1 MITQECLIQAKDS
14 SKDTWCA
21 KEQVVYALAMITRC
35 DEGILAAIRCDVPA
49 CIVALVKQALE
60 PQFIGSAGASM
71 RCSCA
76 ECLAQM
82 SHHVDGKAR
91 MREAGAIDV
100 LTELLKA
107 QVRAVLHQPMI
118 LFQP

>member
-1 MITQECLIQAKDS
+1 
-14 SKDTWCA
+14 
-21 KEQVVYALAMITRC
+21 MITRC

-60 PQFIGSAGASM
+60 PQFSGSAGANM

-100 LTELLKA
+100 LTQLLKA
-107 QVRAVLHQPMI
+107 QVRAVPTNDFVSALMSVRSSLVAI
-118 LFQP
+118 LAKISLRSPNPKKCYVL